1 MPGKVNPVIPE
12 SAAMVAAEVMGND
25 VTIGI
30 AGQSGN
36 FELNVMLPLIGYNLL
51 SSIELLSNVLTLL
64 ADKAISTF
72 SVNEEKLSEA
82 LDLNRYCDSTK
93 SVIGYEKAASIAKL
107 VYKERPIIDVAEENT
122 DIERKLM
129 IL

>member
-51 SSIELLSNVLTLL
+51 SSIELLSNALTLL
-64 ADKAISTF
+64 ADKAPQPF
-72 SVNEEKLSEA
+72 
-82 LDLNRYCDSTK
+82 
-93 SVIGYEKAASIAKL
+93 
-107 VYKERPIIDVAEENT
+107 P
-122 DIERKLM
+122 
-129 IL
+129 